1 MPDMMNAGV
10 SGLLAMQR
18 ALDITSHNI
27 ANAQTPGYSRQ
38 RVELAATQPV
48 STGDGFVGR
57 GVSVTTIQRSYD
69 DLIASQQQSAS
80 SSYSR
85 LDAFASR
92 AQTLSNL
99 FADSTTGLSASLQ
112 KFTNAIQ
119 GVSNAPTSTAARQVM
134 LSEAD
139 GLRQR
144 LQTYDSRL
152 TDIGNEVNASI
163 KSEATTISTLSAGIA
178 QLNQQIVN
186 AQNANGQPPNDLLD
200 ARDQKITELASH
212 VSVSVTKQAD
222 GSANVFIGKGQP
234 LVLGASGASIVA
246 TPDRYDPTR
255 MTLSYQ
261 AGNTSNDLGDTLSG
275 GSLGGLLDFRNT
287 LLEPSRNQIGQIAV
301 GLTTAV
307 NAQHREGMDLSG
319 NLGGDLFG
327 IGAVR
332 VLTPSTNAGTGTVAA
347 VRTSVSALTS
357 ADYILQYSGSAWTLQ
372 RSDTG
377 AAVTLS
383 GTGTALDPFTA
394 DGLSLVVGGTPAAGD
409 SFKLQPTATA
419 VAGMSVLI
427 TDASKVAA
435 AAPIR
440 TGVVTGNSGSAK
452 ISAGEVIDVT
462 VPQLRDP
469 VTLTFT
475 DATHYS
481 INGVGSN
488 LLGAGSN
495 IYYNGWKVSFTGTPV
510 AGDAFT
516 VSANTG
522 GVGDNRNALAIS
534 AALNTGLLS
543 GGTESLP
550 GSVTRVVGAVGVA
563 TSQAQNGRDAQKLI
577 LDQTTSDKDSI
588 SGVNLDEEASNM
600 MRYQQAY
607 QASAQVIKM
616 TQTLFETLL
625 AATGR

>member
-48 STGDGFVGR
+48 SSGDGFVGR
-57 GVSVTTIQRSYD
+57 GVAVTTIQRAYD

-85 LDAFASR
+85 LDTFATR

-112 KFTNAIQ
+112 KFTNALQ
-119 GVSNAPTSTAARQVM
+119 GVSNAPTSTAARQVL

-144 LQTYDSRL
+144 LQTYDNRL
-152 TDIGNEVNASI
+152 SEIGTEVNASI
-163 KSEATTISTLSAGIA
+163 KSEATTISNLSAGIA

-186 AQNANGQPPNDLLD
+186 AQNSIGQPPNDLLD
-200 ARDQKITELASH
+200 ARDQKITELARH
-212 VSVSVTKQAD
+212 VSVSVTKQSD

-234 LVLGASGASIVA
+234 LVLGANGASIVA
-246 TPDRYDPTR
+246 TADRYDPTR

-327 IGAVR
+327 IGPAR
-332 VLTPSTNAGTGTVAA
+332 VLTSSANAGASTVAA
-347 VRTSVSALTS
+347 VRTSASALTS
-357 ADYILQYSGSAWTLQ
+357 ADYILQYTGSAWTLQ
-372 RSDTG
+372 RADTG
-377 AAVTLS
+377 AAVTMS
-383 GTGTALDPFTA
+383 GAGTALSPFTA
-394 DGLSLVVGGTPAAGD
+394 DGLSLVVSGTPVTGD
-409 SFKLQPTATA
+409 SFKVQPTATA
-419 VAGMSVLI
+419 VAGLSVLI
-427 TDASKVAA
+427 TDVSKVAA

-440 TGVVTGNSGSAK
+440 TGVVTGNSGTAK

-469 VTLTFT
+469 VTLTFI

-488 LLGAGSN
+488 LVGAGSS
-495 IYYNGWKVSFTGTPV
+495 IYYNGWKVSFTGTPT

-516 VSANTG
+516 VSSNTG

-577 LDQTTSDKDSI
+577 LDQTNSEKDGI

-607 QASAQVIKM
+607 QASAQIIKM

-625 AATGR
+625 QATGR

>member
-1 MPDMMNAGV
+1 
-10 SGLLAMQR
+10 
-18 ALDITSHNI
+18 
-27 ANAQTPGYSRQ
+27 
-38 RVELAATQPV
+38 
-48 STGDGFVGR
+48 
-57 GVSVTTIQRSYD
+57 
-69 DLIASQQQSAS
+69 
-80 SSYSR
+80 
-85 LDAFASR
+85 
-92 AQTLSNL
+92 
-99 FADSTTGLSASLQ
+99 
-112 KFTNAIQ
+112 
-119 GVSNAPTSTAARQVM
+119 
-134 LSEAD
+134 
-139 GLRQR
+139 
-144 LQTYDSRL
+144 
-152 TDIGNEVNASI
+152 
-163 KSEATTISTLSAGIA
+163 
-178 QLNQQIVN
+178 
-186 AQNANGQPPNDLLD
+186 
-200 ARDQKITELASH
+200 
-212 VSVSVTKQAD
+212 
-222 GSANVFIGKGQP
+222 
-234 LVLGASGASIVA
+234 
-246 TPDRYDPTR
+246 
-255 MTLSYQ
+255 
-261 AGNTSNDLGDTLSG
+261 
-275 GSLGGLLDFRNT
+275 
-287 LLEPSRNQIGQIAV
+287 
-301 GLTTAV
+301 
-307 NAQHREGMDLSG
+307 MDLSG

-462 VPQLRDP
+462 VPQLLDP

>member
-48 STGDGFVGR
+48 SSGDGFVGR
-57 GVSVTTIQRSYD
+57 GVAVTTIQRAYD

-85 LDAFASR
+85 LDTFATR

-112 KFTNAIQ
+112 KFTNALQ
-119 GVSNAPTSTAARQVM
+119 GVSNAPTSTAARQVL

-144 LQTYDSRL
+144 LQTYDNRL
-152 TDIGNEVNASI
+152 SEIGTEVNASI
-163 KSEATTISTLSAGIA
+163 KSEATTISNLSAGIA

-186 AQNANGQPPNDLLD
+186 AQNSIGQPPNDLLD
-200 ARDQKITELASH
+200 ARDQKITELARH
-212 VSVSVTKQAD
+212 VSVSVTKQSD

-234 LVLGASGASIVA
+234 LVLGANGASIVA
-246 TPDRYDPTR
+246 TADRYDPTR

-261 AGNTSNDLGDTLSG
+261 AGKTSNDLGDTLSG

-327 IGAVR
+327 IGPAR
-332 VLTPSTNAGTGTVAA
+332 VLTSSANAGASTVAA
-347 VRTSVSALTS
+347 VRTSASALTS
-357 ADYILQYSGSAWTLQ
+357 ADYILQYTGSAWTLQ
-372 RSDTG
+372 RADTG
-377 AAVTLS
+377 AAVTMS
-383 GTGTALDPFTA
+383 GAGTALSPFTA
-394 DGLSLVVGGTPAAGD
+394 DGLSLVVSGTPVTGD
-409 SFKLQPTATA
+409 SFKVQPTATA
-419 VAGMSVLI
+419 VAGLSVLI
-427 TDASKVAA
+427 TDVSKVAA

-440 TGVVTGNSGSAK
+440 TGVVTGNSGTAK

-469 VTLTFT
+469 VTLTFI

-488 LLGAGSN
+488 LVGAGSS
-495 IYYNGWKVSFTGTPV
+495 IYYNGWKVSFTGTPT

-516 VSANTG
+516 VSSNTG

-577 LDQTTSDKDSI
+577 LDQTNSEKDGI

-607 QASAQVIKM
+607 QASAQIIKM

-625 AATGR
+625 QATGR

>member
-1 MPDMMNAGV
+1 
-10 SGLLAMQR
+10 MQR

-48 STGDGFVGR
+48 SSGDGFVGR
-57 GVSVTTIQRSYD
+57 GVAVTTIQRAYD

-85 LDAFASR
+85 LDTFATR

-112 KFTNAIQ
+112 KFTNALQ
-119 GVSNAPTSTAARQVM
+119 GVSNAPTSTAARQVL

-144 LQTYDSRL
+144 LQTYDNRL
-152 TDIGNEVNASI
+152 SEIGTEVNASI
-163 KSEATTISTLSAGIA
+163 KSEATTISNLSAGIA

-186 AQNANGQPPNDLLD
+186 AQNSIGQPPNDLLD
-200 ARDQKITELASH
+200 ARDQKITELARH
-212 VSVSVTKQAD
+212 VSVSVTKQSD

-234 LVLGASGASIVA
+234 LVLGANGASIVA
-246 TPDRYDPTR
+246 TADRYDPTR

-327 IGAVR
+327 IGPAR
-332 VLTPSTNAGTGTVAA
+332 VLTSSANAGASTVAA
-347 VRTSVSALTS
+347 VRTSASALTS
-357 ADYILQYSGSAWTLQ
+357 ADYILQYTGSAWTLQ
-372 RSDTG
+372 RADTG
-377 AAVTLS
+377 AAVTMS
-383 GTGTALDPFTA
+383 GAGTALSPFTA
-394 DGLSLVVGGTPAAGD
+394 DGLSLVVSGTPVTGD
-409 SFKLQPTATA
+409 SFKVQPTATA
-419 VAGMSVLI
+419 VAGLSVLI
-427 TDASKVAA
+427 TDVSKVAA

-440 TGVVTGNSGSAK
+440 TGVVTGNSGTAK

-469 VTLTFT
+469 VTLTFI

-488 LLGAGSN
+488 LVGAGSS
-495 IYYNGWKVSFTGTPV
+495 IYYNGWKVSFTGTPT

-516 VSANTG
+516 VSSNTG

-577 LDQTTSDKDSI
+577 LDQTNSEKDGI

-607 QASAQVIKM
+607 QASAQIIKM

-625 AATGR
+625 QATGR

>member
-1 MPDMMNAGV
+1 M
-10 SGLLAMQR
+10 
-18 ALDITSHNI
+18 
-27 ANAQTPGYSRQ
+27 
-38 RVELAATQPV
+38 
-48 STGDGFVGR
+48 
-57 GVSVTTIQRSYD
+57 
-69 DLIASQQQSAS
+69 
-80 SSYSR
+80 
-85 LDAFASR
+85 
-92 AQTLSNL
+92 
-99 FADSTTGLSASLQ
+99 
-112 KFTNAIQ
+112 
-119 GVSNAPTSTAARQVM
+119 
-134 LSEAD
+134 
-139 GLRQR
+139 
-144 LQTYDSRL
+144 
-152 TDIGNEVNASI
+152 
-163 KSEATTISTLSAGIA
+163 
-178 QLNQQIVN
+178 
-186 AQNANGQPPNDLLD
+186 
-200 ARDQKITELASH
+200 
-212 VSVSVTKQAD
+212 
-222 GSANVFIGKGQP
+222 
-234 LVLGASGASIVA
+234 
-246 TPDRYDPTR
+246 
-255 MTLSYQ
+255 
-261 AGNTSNDLGDTLSG
+261 
-275 GSLGGLLDFRNT
+275 
-287 LLEPSRNQIGQIAV
+287 
-301 GLTTAV
+301 
-307 NAQHREGMDLSG
+307 
-319 NLGGDLFG
+319 
-327 IGAVR
+327 
-332 VLTPSTNAGTGTVAA
+332 
-347 VRTSVSALTS
+347 
-357 ADYILQYSGSAWTLQ
+357 
-372 RSDTG
+372 
-377 AAVTLS
+377 TLS

>member
-48 STGDGFVGR
+48 SSGDGFVGR
-57 GVSVTTIQRSYD
+57 GVAVTTIQRAYD

-85 LDAFASR
+85 LDTFATR

-112 KFTNAIQ
+112 KFTNALQ
-119 GVSNAPTSTAARQVM
+119 GVSNAPTSTAARQVL

-144 LQTYDSRL
+144 LQTYDNRL
-152 TDIGNEVNASI
+152 SEIGTEVNASI
-163 KSEATTISTLSAGIA
+163 KSEATTISNLSAGIA

-186 AQNANGQPPNDLLD
+186 AQNSIGQPPNDLLD
-200 ARDQKITELASH
+200 ARDQKITELARH
-212 VSVSVTKQAD
+212 VSVSVTKQSD

-234 LVLGASGASIVA
+234 LVLGANGASIVA
-246 TPDRYDPTR
+246 TADRYDPTR

-327 IGAVR
+327 IGSVR
-332 VLTPSTNAGTGTVAA
+332 VLTSSANAGASTVAA
-347 VRTSVSALTS
+347 VRTSASALTS
-357 ADYILQYSGSAWTLQ
+357 ADYILQYTGSAWTLQ
-372 RSDTG
+372 RTDTG
-377 AAVTLS
+377 AAVTMS
-383 GTGTALDPFTA
+383 GAGTALSPFTA
-394 DGLSLVVGGTPAAGD
+394 DGLSLVVSGTPVTGD
-409 SFKLQPTATA
+409 SFKVQPTATA
-419 VAGMSVLI
+419 VAGLSVLI
-427 TDASKVAA
+427 TDVSKVAA

-440 TGVVTGNSGSAK
+440 TGVVTGNSGTAK

-469 VTLTFT
+469 VTLTFI

-488 LLGAGSN
+488 LVGAGSS
-495 IYYNGWKVSFTGTPV
+495 IYYNGWKVSFTGTPT

-516 VSANTG
+516 VSSNTG

-577 LDQTTSDKDSI
+577 LDQTNSEKDGI

-625 AATGR
+625 QATGR

>member
-48 STGDGFVGR
+48 SSGDGFVGR
-57 GVSVTTIQRSYD
+57 GVAVTTIQRAYD
-69 DLIASQQQSAS
+69 DLIANQQQSAS

-85 LDAFASR
+85 LDTFATR

-112 KFTNAIQ
+112 KFTNALQ
-119 GVSNAPTSTAARQVM
+119 GVSNAPTSTSARQVL

-144 LQTYDSRL
+144 LQTYDNRL
-152 TDIGNEVNASI
+152 SEIGNEVNASI
-163 KSEATTISTLSAGIA
+163 KSEAITISNLSAGIA

-186 AQNANGQPPNDLLD
+186 AQNSIGQPPNDLLD
-200 ARDQKITELASH
+200 ARDRKITELARH
-212 VSVSVTKQAD
+212 VSVSVTKQSD

-234 LVLGASGASIVA
+234 LVLGANGASIVA
-246 TPDRYDPTR
+246 TADRYDPTR

-327 IGAVR
+327 IGAAR
-332 VLTPSTNAGTGTVAA
+332 VLTSSANAGASTVAA
-347 VRTSVSALTS
+347 VRTSASALTS
-357 ADYILQYSGSAWTLQ
+357 ADYILQYTGSAWTLQ
-372 RSDTG
+372 RADTG
-377 AAVTLS
+377 AAVTMS
-383 GTGTALDPFTA
+383 GAGTALSPFTA
-394 DGLSLVVGGTPAAGD
+394 DGLSLVVSGTPVTGD
-409 SFKLQPTATA
+409 SFKVQPTATA
-419 VAGMSVLI
+419 VAGLSVLI
-427 TDASKVAA
+427 TDVSKVAA

-440 TGVVTGNSGSAK
+440 TGVVTGNSGTAK

-462 VPQLRDP
+462 VPHLRDP
-469 VTLTFT
+469 VTLTFI

-488 LLGAGSN
+488 LVGAGNS
-495 IYYNGWKVSFTGTPV
+495 IYYNGWKVSFTGTPT

-516 VSANTG
+516 VSSNTG

-577 LDQTTSDKDSI
+577 LDQTNSEKDGI

-607 QASAQVIKM
+607 QASAQIIKM

-625 AATGR
+625 QATGR